1 MEEVERTFR
10 PEFLNRLDEIVLF
23 RTLSRSDLRL
33 IVDIQLSQLRNLLA
47 ERRIVL
53 TLSDEAKDFLA
64 REGWDEDFGAR
75 PLKRVINKLLRKP
88 LSKGIIAQTVAD
100 GCTIEV
106 TLADGQLKFPE
117 PQAPEAQPTAPAQVQ
132 KEKVPA

>member
-1 MEEVERTFR
+1 
-10 PEFLNRLDEIVLF
+10 
-23 RTLSRSDLRL
+23 
-33 IVDIQLSQLRNLLA
+33 LA
-47 ERRIVL
+47 ERRIAL
-53 TLSDEAKDFLA
+53 TLSEEAKDFLA

-100 GCTIEV
+100 GSTIEV
-106 TLADGQLKFPE
+106 TLADGRLKFPE
-117 PQAPEAQPTAPAQVQ
+117 PQAPEAQPKPPAEAQ